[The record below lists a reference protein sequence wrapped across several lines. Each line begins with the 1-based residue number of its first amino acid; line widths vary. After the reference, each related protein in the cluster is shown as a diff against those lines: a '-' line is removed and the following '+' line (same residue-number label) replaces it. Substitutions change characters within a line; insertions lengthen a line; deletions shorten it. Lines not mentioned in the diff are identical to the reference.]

1 MNPFLSLSTVS
12 VMMLGSIE
20 YIDTWVSPLVHDD
33 SSAVEADTLQST
45 PLSYIMLAIFILLM
59 PILLMNLL
67 VSKQLTEN
75 LHALDIVTIRP
86 IMTV

>member
-33 SSAVEADTLQST
+33 SSAVHAIEADTLQST
-45 PLSYIMLAIFILLM
+45 PLSYIMLAVFILLM

-67 VSKQLTEN
+67 VSN
-75 LHALDIVTIRP
+75 LHSCSFISTL
-86 IMTV
+86 